1 MGRPA
6 TKPIRFKDGFYIE
19 IRNKGSK
26 TSGIKLRRDTEKQ
39 MQQSIKEYERT
50 KDVIVL
56 GESKNGKWVNELV
69 KAKQD

>member
-6 TKPIRFKDGFYIE
+6 TKALDLRDGFYIE

-26 TSGIKLRRDTEKQ
+26 SPGIKIRRDNRKQ
-39 MQQSIKEYERT
+39 MEFAIKEYEKT

-56 GESKNGKWVNELV
+56 GEYKNGKSLEKVS
-69 KAKQD
+69 